1 MHKRMSESIQ
11 QKCIAHEYFYWL
23 EIFLLCLIGHDILH
37 YKFPWFQQFSQ
48 FCESLFAWIFFSF
61 FSSTSFFQSNFPYW
75 LLVITCLLLAFTSW
89 CSFTYPRV
97 WSGKY
102 WVHTHAHTTHMPAK
116 KSRWYS
122 AETCILKRHVK
133 RDWQKRASFLQFCL

>member
-37 YKFPWFQQFSQ
+37 YKFSLISAVFTVLWFSI
-48 FCESLFAWIFFSF
+48 CLNIFLF

-75 LLVITCLLLAFTSW
+75 LLVITCLLVAFTSW

-102 WVHTHAHTTHMPAK
+102 WVHTHAHTTHVPAK

-133 RDWQKRASFLQFCL
+133 RDWQNVLVDRKSVV